1 MSFGGIITK
10 EYDSSSIIEKDDTFR
25 CIDIA
30 PLTTP
35 ITITVP
41 KSSISTDL
49 KMLSVASNSDLDKM
63 DINDGSLCFNAS
75 SGEVF
80 VGRNKKWEPI
90 VETRY
95 GEYKPHGELKPMIC
109 TQCGG
114 KIHNR
119 ICTSCGTEFYFS

>member
-1 MSFGGIITK
+1 MGFGGIITK

-35 ITITVP
+35 ITVP
-41 KSSISTDL
+41 KSSISSDL
-49 KMLSVASNSDLDKM
+49 KMLCVGSNYDLDKM
-63 DINDGSLCFNAS
+63 DINDGALCFNSS

-90 VETRY
+90 VEAKHE
-95 GEYKPHGELKPMIC
+95 EYKPHGELKPMIC

-114 KIHNR
+114 KIRNR
-119 ICTSCGTEFYFS
+119 ICTCCGTEFYFS